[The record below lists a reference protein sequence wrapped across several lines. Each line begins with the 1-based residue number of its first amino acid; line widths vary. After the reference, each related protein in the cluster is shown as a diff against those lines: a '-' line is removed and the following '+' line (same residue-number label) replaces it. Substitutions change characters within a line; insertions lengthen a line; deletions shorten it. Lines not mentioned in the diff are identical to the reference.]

1 VKVGDLVKLLDEPE
15 ARRNNQDVSPDSVGL
30 VVKMNLVAAE
40 RGVHTEGPL
49 ASRWVQ
55 WIGKPDWDIMYVEDL
70 EVVSE
75 GR

>member
-1 VKVGDLVKLLDEPE
+1 MKVGDLVKLLDEPGV
-15 ARRNNQDVSPDSVGL
+15 RRNNQDVSPDSVGL
-30 VVKMNLVAAE
+30 VVEMNC
-40 RGVHTEGPL
+40 VHAEGPL

-55 WIGKPDWDIMYVEDL
+55 WIGKPDWDTMYVEDL